1 MRAPVAARKPTTDR
15 LIRSRPTLGYT
26 LPMEVQLSTAE
37 LERLAERAKSLGVS
51 PEQLLRAAVT
61 DYFSRLDQGFKDKVE
76 EVLVENAELFRRLA

>member
-1 MRAPVAARKPTTDR
+1 
-15 LIRSRPTLGYT
+15 
-26 LPMEVQLSTAE
+26 MEVQLSAAE

-61 DYFSRLDQGFKDKVE
+61 DYFSRLDQGFKDTVE

>member
-1 MRAPVAARKPTTDR
+1 
-15 LIRSRPTLGYT
+15 
-26 LPMEVQLSTAE
+26 MEVQLSTAE

-61 DYFSRLDQGFKDKVE
+61 DYFSRLDQEFKDKVE